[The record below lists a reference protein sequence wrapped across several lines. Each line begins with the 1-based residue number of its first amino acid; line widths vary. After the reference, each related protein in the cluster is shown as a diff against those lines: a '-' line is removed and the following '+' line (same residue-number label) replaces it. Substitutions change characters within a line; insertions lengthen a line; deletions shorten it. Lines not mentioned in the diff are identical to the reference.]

1 MNTLLFPKIPMILL
15 KPTHTALLASGLT
28 ALALLGA
35 CGKAPEPAAAV
46 IPPTDNTTLGSQ
58 VDDAVVTS
66 GVKKALL
73 ADPTINSFDLQVE
86 TRNGIVQLSGFV
98 NDQAQIAQA
107 LALTLAVAGV
117 KTVENGVTLKGSP
130 STVGTKIDDATVTG
144 RVKTALLA
152 DPDIKS
158 FDISVVT
165 FKGEVQLTGF
175 VNNQSQIDLAAKL
188 AGAAEG
194 ATSVKNEL
202 MLKQ

>member
-1 MNTLLFPKIPMILL
+1 MTLL

-35 CGKAPEPAAAV
+35 CSKAPEPAATTA
-46 IPPTDNTTLGSQ
+46 PPTDNTTLGSQ

-107 LALTLAVAGV
+107 LAITHAVAGV

-144 RVKTALLA
+144 RVKTVLLA

-175 VNNQSQIDLAAKL
+175 VNTQSQIDLAAKL
-188 AGAAEG
+188 AGATEG

>member
-1 MNTLLFPKIPMILL
+1 MSIL
-15 KPTHTALLASGLT
+15 KPSHTALLAAGLT

-35 CGKAPEPAAAV
+35 CSKAPEPAAVLVPQANN
-46 IPPTDNTTLGSQ
+46 TTTLGSQ

-66 GVKKALL
+66 SVKKALL

-86 TRNGIVQLSGFV
+86 TRDGTVQLSGFV
-98 NDQAQIAQA
+98 DDQAQIAKA
-107 LALTLAVAGV
+107 LAITHAVAGV
-117 KTVENGVTLKGSP
+117 KMVENGVTLKGSS

-152 DPDIKS
+152 DAAIRS

-175 VNNQSQIDLAAKL
+175 VNNQTQIALAAQI
-188 AGAAEG
+188 AGATEG
-194 ATSVKNEL
+194 ASSVKNEL
-202 MLKQ
+202 MVKQ